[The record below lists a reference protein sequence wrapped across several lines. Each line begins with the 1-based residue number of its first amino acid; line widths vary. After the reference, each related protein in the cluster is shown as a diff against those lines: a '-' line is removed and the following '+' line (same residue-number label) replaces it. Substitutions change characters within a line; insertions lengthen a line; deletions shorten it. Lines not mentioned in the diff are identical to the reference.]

1 MNHISNLW
9 TSSSFVRP
17 SVRRVKI
24 CIFQFR
30 TSKTLEQPST
40 FKIRF
45 RLPLGSS
52 SIKQSRTMY
61 NLYSDTFWIIKISV
75 LVISK
80 LEEHGNN
87 VKFEKIIKAYKW
99 SNLNWICTWGK
110 LKTEEL
116 QYRTKPAMSKILVA
130 IFFYL
135 FQGWKRPSLWC
146 VCVQS

>member
-1 MNHISNLW
+1 VNHISNLW

-52 SIKQSRTMY
+52 SIKQSKI
-61 NLYSDTFWIIKISV
+61 YSNTFWIIKISV
-75 LVISK
+75 FVISK
-80 LEEHGNN
+80 LDEIMSN
-87 VKFEKIIKAYKW
+87 VEKIIKAYKW

-116 QYRTKPAMSKILVA
+116 QYRTNPAMSKILVA

>member
-9 TSSSFVRP
+9 TSSSFVRS

-52 SIKQSRTMY
+52 SIKQSKI
-61 NLYSDTFWIIKISV
+61 YSNTFWIIKISV
-75 LVISK
+75 FVISK
-80 LEEHGNN
+80 LDEIMSN
-87 VKFEKIIKAYKW
+87 VEKIIKAYKW

>member
-1 MNHISNLW
+1 VNHISNLW
-9 TSSSFVRP
+9 TSSSFVRS

-52 SIKQSRTMY
+52 SIKQSKI
-61 NLYSDTFWIIKISV
+61 YSNTFWIIKISV
-75 LVISK
+75 FVISK
-80 LEEHGNN
+80 LDEIMSN
-87 VKFEKIIKAYKW
+87 VEKIIKAYKW